1 MKAARI
7 YQRVSTY
14 QQDLTRQAKLLAET
28 QAAGYSIAGVYKEKA
43 SGATM
48 DRPEL
53 LRMIADLQPGDVVIA
68 ERMDR
73 LSRLPLPEAMQL
85 IDAIRD
91 KGARVVVPGLIDL
104 SEVIAGTEG
113 VAKIVV
119 ETLQDML
126 IKIALQMARD
136 EYELTRKRQQQGIRA
151 AKTERKYKGRQPN
164 TEQHERIIAL
174 LPFHTVKETAELV
187 GCSESQVKVIR
198 AKFPVIADPA
208 EPVYSLSEIDAVL
221 GLWRRRADL
230 LTGEI
235 RALAATRRR
244 MRREGTVIKKVLT
257 AEQNVLIEAA
267 LNDLATGKIE
277 SAEPSN
283 GSDQMRPA

>member
-14 QQDLTRQAKLLAET
+14 GQDLTRQEKLVAEA

-68 ERMDR
+68 ENMDR
-73 LSRLPLPEAMQL
+73 ISRLPLPEAMQL
-85 IDAIRD
+85 IDAIRS
-91 KGARVVVPGLIDL
+91 KGARLVVPGLLDL

-113 VAKIVV
+113 VARIVM

-136 EYELTRKRQQQGIRA
+136 EYELTRKRQEQGIQA
-151 AKTERKYKGRQPN
+151 AKADRKYQGRPPN
-164 TEQHERIIAL
+164 TEQHQRILAL
-174 LPFHTVKETAELV
+174 RPFHTVKETAKLA
-187 GCSESQVKVIR
+187 GCSESQVKRIW
-198 AKFPVIADPA
+198 ATFPVIADPA
-208 EPVYSLSEIDAVL
+208 EPVYSLEEVDAVL
-221 GLWRRRADL
+221 GLWRRRAAL
-230 LTGEI
+230 LTKEI
-235 RALAATRRR
+235 RALAATHRR
-244 MRREGTVIKKVLT
+244 MRRKGAVTKKSLT
-257 AEQNVLIEAA
+257 DEQNALIEAA
-267 LNDLATGKIE
+267 LNDLAAGDAD
-277 SAEPSN
+277 SAELPN
-283 GSDQMRPA
+283 DPDQMRPT